1 MSLRNN
7 KTSLRNLLII
17 TIVAILAVGVFFVA
31 YYGLGTNNVS
41 KVLNTDEAQTVVNEG
56 IDNIPRASADG
67 AMYIFDQI
75 DIKVKDVEKGTGKS
89 LIFNCEYSS
98 YDVKNIL
105 APKLD
110 NILSDVYRMY
120 LDNKNN
126 GLMTNST
133 KVNLRVK
140 NNIVDI
146 LSTSSLRVNGEIS
159 ITAYE
164 IAEGKFSLHLD
175 RDIVN
180 TVTGGMQDF
189 IDTVKATKTVKYYN
203 EVIDIS
209 SLTTLRNGIVSSLDI
224 NDNYTEA
231 PYTGTAFKKAVDS
244 FKDDFYRNFIEDN
257 RWKYLAKGLGT
268 TLGLTGLSVLLGIF
282 IGFLVAVI
290 RCTYQTTG
298 KLKLIDTVCRLY
310 LTLFRGTPL
319 MVQLLIIYFI
329 ILLPVGVPKFV
340 AAVLCFGFNSGAYV
354 AEIVR
359 GGIMSV
365 DKGQMEA
372 GRSLGFN
379 YPQTMVN
386 FIVPQAF
393 KAVLP
398 ALANEFITL
407 LKESS
412 VAFYLGVSD
421 LTQGGLVIRS
431 RTFSNFMPLIAVAL
445 IYLVL
450 VLILTYLVSLLERRL
465 RKSER

>member
-1 MSLRNN
+1 MSLRKN

-17 TIVAILAVGVFFVA
+17 TVVAILAVGVFFVA

-41 KVLNTDEAQTVVNEG
+41 RVLTVEEAQSVVDKS
-56 IDNIPRASADG
+56 IDSIPRASADG
-67 AMYIFDQI
+67 AQYIFDNVNI
-75 DIKVKDVEKGTGKS
+75 MVNSVEKGEGKS
-89 LIFNCEYSS
+89 LIFNCSYSS
-98 YDVKNIL
+98 YDVKNVL
-105 APKLD
+105 GPKLEEVFGK
-110 NILSDVYRMY
+110 VYQLY

-126 GLMTNST
+126 GIMTNST
-133 KVNLRVK
+133 KVNLSVK
-140 NNIVDI
+140 SEIVDI
-146 LSTSSLRVNGEIS
+146 LSVSDARVTGNIS
-159 ITAYE
+159 ITAFE
-164 IAEGKFSLHLD
+164 IAEGEFSLHLD

-180 TVTGGMQDF
+180 TVTGGMQD
-189 IDTVKATKTVKYYN
+189 IVDTVKNTNTVKHYN
-203 EVIDIS
+203 EVVDIS
-209 SLTTLRNGIVSSLDI
+209 PLTTLRNGITSSFEI
-224 NDNYTEA
+224 NDYYSVV
-231 PYTGTAFKKAVDS
+231 PYTGTAFKKAVDA
-244 FKDDFYRNFIEDN
+244 FKDDFYLNFIEDN
-257 RWKYLAKGLGT
+257 RWQYLAKGLGT

-298 KLKLIDTVCRLY
+298 KLKIIDAVCRLY
-310 LTLFRGTPL
+310 LTVFRGTPL
-319 MVQLLIIYFI
+319 MVQLLIIYCI
-329 ILLPVGVPKFV
+329 ILLPIGVPKFV

-379 YPQTMVN
+379 YAQTMVN
-386 FIVPQAF
+386 FIAPQAF

-431 RTFSNFMPLIAVAL
+431 RTYSNFMPLIAVAL
-445 IYLVL
+445 IYLIL